1 MSLKAVL
8 FDVDGTLLDTHEY
21 VYQAFEHSLKKH
33 HKLLSRQE
41 IKKIMGKPLE
51 ECYKILTELDDI
63 TDLADS
69 HRQFQRENYHLSKPY
84 PNTVKTLEKLQ
95 SSGLLL
101 AAITTRARDSAKK
114 TLEEAS
120 ILNYFNYFIGFEDVS
135 RPKPDAEP
143 LLKALNFLSVQPKE
157 AIMVG
162 DSEVDVYAGKNAG
175 TKTVGVTYGFHGEH
189 IAKTHPDYVID
200 DIEELLKIVI

>member
-1 MSLKAVL
+1 MNLKAVL

-21 VYQAFEHSLKKH
+21 IYQAFEHSLNKH
-33 HKLLSRQE
+33 HKLLTRKE

-51 ECYKILTELDDI
+51 ECYKILTELDDV
-63 TDLADS
+63 TELADS
-69 HRQFQRENYHLSKPY
+69 HREFQTVNYHLSKPF
-84 PNTVKTLEKLQ
+84 PHTVKTLEKLQ
-95 SSGLLL
+95 SKGILL
-101 AAITTRARDSAKK
+101 AAITTRARESAKK
-114 TLEEAS
+114 TLETAS
-120 ILNYFNYFIGFEDVS
+120 ILKYFNYFVGFEDVS

-143 LLKALNFLSVQPKE
+143 LLKALNFLNVDPKD

-200 DIEELLKIVI
+200 DIGELLKIVL